1 MVISSPS
8 IYIFCRHYSP
18 LGLANINT
26 DAREYSGPPREVY
39 GAKDFVI
46 LRKFSI
52 VLLTSNADDWLSN
65 RMRSYW
71 AIIDHVWI
79 EWLNLETEFGQNF
92 WGWVEKIQIFQL
104 TFCVGAVRRL
114 PLIFILTLPR
124 PHCLGHIP
132 LFALTSVS
140 PKKCG
145 FNRPAVYCRQAF
157 ALSLRHF

>member
-52 VLLTSNADDWLSN
+52 VLLTSNADDWLLS
-65 RMRSYW
+65 RMRSEW
-71 AIIDHVWI
+71 AIIDHIWI
-79 EWLNLETEFGQNF
+79 EWLNLETEIWPGPKFLRLGGKSYNF
-92 WGWVEKIQIFQL
+92 P
-104 TFCVGAVRRL
+104 AD
-114 PLIFILTLPR
+114 ILRGRTP
-124 PHCLGHIP
+124 
-132 LFALTSVS
+132 
-140 PKKCG
+140 
-145 FNRPAVYCRQAF
+145 QA
-157 ALSLRHF
+157 ATYLYPDLA

>member
-52 VLLTSNADDWLSN
+52 VLLTSIADDWLLS
-65 RMRSYW
+65 RMRSEW
-71 AIIDHVWI
+71 AIIDHIWI
-79 EWLNLETEFGQNF
+79 EWLNLETEIWPKLLRLGGKFSNF
-92 WGWVEKIQIFQL
+92 P
-104 TFCVGAVRRL
+104 AD
-114 PLIFILTLPR
+114 ILR
-124 PHCLGHIP
+124 ER
-132 LFALTSVS
+132 S
-140 PKKCG
+140 P
-145 FNRPAVYCRQAF
+145 QA
-157 ALSLRHF
+157 ATYLYPDLA

>member
-1 MVISSPS
+1 M
-8 IYIFCRHYSP
+8 
-18 LGLANINT
+18 
-26 DAREYSGPPREVY
+26 Y

-124 PHCLGHIP
+124 PHSSFCSHLDFTKKVWIYPSCGLLQASFCVFSSSLNQLCVLVFLAQWIML
-132 LFALTSVS
+132 LFLKFWDSVS
-140 PKKCG
+140 VLMY
-145 FNRPAVYCRQAF
+145 F
-157 ALSLRHF
+157 SLCS